1 MLLTK
6 HKTGPQVF
14 SIFCILFFLLLL
26 YLRGN
31 EPDVAIER
39 PIKCPI
45 AVVMVVVVVIIV
57 VGGGVAVKDSRLA
70 GSARTAVFSQHR

>member
-1 MLLTK
+1 MLPTK

-14 SIFCILFFLLLL
+14 SIFCILFFLLL

-57 VGGGVAVKDSRLA
+57 VGGGVAVKDSRLT